1 MHFEQEMSA
10 SSSVDRVAAGRSDVL
25 ATSFGNQRLEDQ
37 IWRARQD
44 DNVNPVDRIW
54 SEDRRSRDE
63 EIPLYQIAIYLCF
76 KSVCHQGNNPQH

>member
-54 SEDRRSRDE
+54 SEDHRSRDE
-63 EIPLYQIAIYLCF
+63 EIPLYQIATLVF
-76 KSVCHQGNNPQH
+76 